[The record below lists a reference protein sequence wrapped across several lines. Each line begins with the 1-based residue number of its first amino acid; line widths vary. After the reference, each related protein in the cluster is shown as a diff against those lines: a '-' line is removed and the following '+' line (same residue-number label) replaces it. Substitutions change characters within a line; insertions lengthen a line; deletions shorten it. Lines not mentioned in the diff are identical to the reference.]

1 MPDRTPTQ
9 VKHPWRATIRTT
21 FQVGVALATLIP
33 YVVTEAHIPV
43 TAGVAQVVAV
53 AAAITRVMA
62 LPSVAEFLKTFAPW
76 LTPEKRGEDD

>member
-9 VKHPWRATIRTT
+9 MKHPWRATIRTS

-43 TAGVAQVVAV
+43 TAGVAQVVA
-53 AAAITRVMA
+53 AAAVITRVMA
-62 LPSVAEFLKTFAPW
+62 LPSVAEFTKTCAPW
-76 LTPEKRGEDD
+76 LTPDKRPEND